1 MAKENEEKEMIKKGQ
16 SVNWEAW
23 VLQYQGS
30 LRKEQ
35 VSRRRQRVIPNTC
48 AAGRP
53 WREKARIGPWEM
65 PETDGSGW
73 K

>member
-35 VSRRRQRVIPNTC
+35 VSRRRQRVIPN
-48 AAGRP
+48 AGAVGRP
-53 WREKARIGPWEM
+53 WREKARIGPREM

>member
-1 MAKENEEKEMIKKGQ
+1 MAKENEETEKIKKGQ

-23 VLQYQGS
+23 LLQYQGS

-35 VSRRRQRVIPNTC
+35 VSRRRQRVIPN
-48 AAGRP
+48 AGAVGGP
-53 WREKARIGPWEM
+53 WREKARIGPREM
-65 PETDGSGW
+65 SETDGSGW